1 MTDSWR
7 LLFELE
13 PMNGAWNMAVD
24 EAILEA
30 TGRRENLP
38 TLRLYA
44 WTPACLSLGYAQ
56 PIQDV
61 DLAELELRGW
71 DLVRRPTGGRAVLHV
86 DELTYSVSG
95 PVDEPR
101 LEGTVLD
108 SYSRV
113 AAALLKALHELGLPV
128 EVQGPKNQ
136 ERGVVNPVCF
146 QTPSTYEITLDGKK
160 LIGSAQVRR
169 RESMLQHGSLPL
181 AGDLGRITQVLR
193 YTDEEARRKAR
204 ATLLQDATTIESA
217 LGRVIAWEEAS
228 QAFIDAFTH
237 TLDLSLKPGVLSE
250 GENARAR
257 VLQAIKYS
265 HPDWTGNK

>member
-7 LLFELE
+7 LLLGPE
-13 PMNGAWNMAVD
+13 PMSGAWNMAVD

-30 TGRRENLP
+30 TGRRESLP

-56 PIQDV
+56 PVRDV
-61 DLAELELRGW
+61 DLAKLDMLGW

-113 AAALLKALHELGLPV
+113 AAALLKALHDLGLPV
-128 EVQGPKNQ
+128 EIQ
-136 ERGVVNPVCF
+136 EHKKMKKGEVNPVCF
-146 QTPSTYEITLDGKK
+146 QTSSTYEITLDGKK

-228 QAFIDAFTH
+228 QAFIDAFTI
-237 TLDLSLKPGVLSE
+237 TLDLRLNPGVLSE

-257 VLQAIKYS
+257 DLEKTKYS
-265 HPDWTGNK
+265 HLDWTASK

>member
-7 LLFELE
+7 LLLE
-13 PMNGAWNMAVD
+13 PVPMRGAWNMAVD

-30 TGRRENLP
+30 TGRRDCLP

-56 PIQDV
+56 PVRDV
-61 DLAELELRGW
+61 DLGNLERNGW

-86 DELTYSVSG
+86 EELTYSVSG

-108 SYSRV
+108 SYYRL
-113 AAALLKALHELGLPV
+113 AAALLAALKNLGLPV
-128 EVQGPKNQ
+128 ELQEQKNQ
-136 ERGVVNPVCF
+136 VKGAVNPVCF

-181 AGDLGRITQVLR
+181 TGDLGRVTQVLR
-193 YTDEEARRKAR
+193 YPDENARRKAR
-204 ATLLQDATTIESA
+204 ATLLQDATTIENA
-217 LGRVIAWEEAS
+217 LGRVISWEDAS
-228 QAFIDAFTH
+228 RAFIDAFTH
-237 TLDLSLKPGVLSE
+237 TLDLSLKPGGLSDD
-250 GENARAR
+250 ENARAR
-257 VLQAIKYS
+257 DLKATKYS
-265 HPDWTGNK
+265 HLDWTANK